1 MLLDENHIQDR
12 YKSISAPATGL
23 FKDKGSRFIA
33 HSFPVE
39 NETEIKEIIESLK
52 KEYHDARHHCYAYR
66 LGRLGNKFRAND
78 DGEPSSSAGRP
89 ILGQI
94 ISNELSDILIVV
106 VRYFGGIK
114 LGIPGL
120 IRAYKTASAD
130 AISNSEIIVK
140 TECRNFRL
148 LFEYMSIESVMRLIK
163 DLRIA
168 ILSQTI
174 TESCILDVRV
184 KLSQELLFLEKISN
198 INGCRYERL

>member
-66 LGRLGNKFRAND
+66 LGRLGDKFRAND

-120 IRAYKTASAD
+120 IRAYKTASAE

-140 TECRNFRL
+140 TECRDFRL

-184 KLSQELLFLEKISN
+184 KLSQELLFLEKVSN

>member
-66 LGRLGNKFRAND
+66 LGRLGDKFRAND

-120 IRAYKTASAD
+120 IRAYKTASAE
-130 AISNSEIIVK
+130 AISNSKIIVK

-148 LFEYMSIESVMRLIK
+148 LFEYISIESVMRLIK

-184 KLSQELLFLEKISN
+184 KLSQELLFLEKVSN

>member
-120 IRAYKTASAD
+120 IRAYKTASAE

-140 TECRNFRL
+140 TECRDFRL

-184 KLSQELLFLEKISN
+184 KLSQELLFLEKVSN

>member
-66 LGRLGNKFRAND
+66 LGRLGDKFRAND

-94 ISNELSDILIVV
+94 VSNELSDILIVV

-114 LGIPGL
+114 LGVPGL

-140 TECRNFRL
+140 TECRDFRL
-148 LFEYMSIESVMRLIK
+148 LFEYMNTEPVMRLIK

-168 ILSQTI
+168 ILSQAI

>member
-66 LGRLGNKFRAND
+66 LGRLGDKFRAND

-148 LFEYMSIESVMRLIK
+148 LFEYISIESVMRLIK

-184 KLSQELLFLEKISN
+184 KLSQELLFLEKVSN